1 MGFIDT
7 IGAAPHLLPVSS
19 YNRLLEAAG
28 EEPATIRNDEAIFY
42 LNPDFIGNTQDEMFS
57 ILERI
62 AMDAQM
68 RGKTL
73 LSIDGQPIVLG
84 SSVPM
89 KGLTADENIKI
100 VTALIVSDE
109 VYYKYVAPDTV
120 TVYYSFCIPRETVE
134 KNGLLQS
141 IMQAEKLLKPS
152 GLYYESYLDN
162 FGRQLF
168 YVISGSYTTLYMGF
182 MLLIIACAV
191 LALQFLTQM
200 RATRARYATL
210 SILGARREQ
219 MKRSINQQVLWYFLL
234 PMLLACLSG
243 TVGVYAMQ
251 HYLHNAGVQKLQQ
264 SLPLL
269 LVMGSIV
276 VLVFVIYGVA
286 TARTAN
292 REISKLNWK
301 PNS

>member
-42 LNPDFIGNTQDEMFS
+42 LNPDFTGNTQDEMFS

-62 AMDAQM
+62 AMDAQT

-200 RATRARYATL
+200 RATRARYATI

>member
-1 MGFIDT
+1 
-7 IGAAPHLLPVSS
+7 
-19 YNRLLEAAG
+19 
-28 EEPATIRNDEAIFY
+28 
-42 LNPDFIGNTQDEMFS
+42 
-57 ILERI
+57 
-62 AMDAQM
+62 MDAQTK
-68 RGKTL
+68 GKTL

-264 SLPLL
+264 SFPLL
-269 LVMGSIV
+269 LVMSSIV
-276 VLVFVIYGVA
+276 VLVFVIYGIA

>member
-1 MGFIDT
+1 
-7 IGAAPHLLPVSS
+7 
-19 YNRLLEAAG
+19 
-28 EEPATIRNDEAIFY
+28 
-42 LNPDFIGNTQDEMFS
+42 
-57 ILERI
+57 
-62 AMDAQM
+62 
-68 RGKTL
+68 
-73 LSIDGQPIVLG
+73 
-84 SSVPM
+84 
-89 KGLTADENIKI
+89 
-100 VTALIVSDE
+100 
-109 VYYKYVAPDTV
+109 
-120 TVYYSFCIPRETVE
+120 
-134 KNGLLQS
+134 
-141 IMQAEKLLKPS
+141 MQAEKLLKPS